1 MVTNVEVDKVADMVA
16 DMQVDMVV
24 DMVPDMVSDMEV
36 DINMDMEI
44 ISLFFVNIFGTFSK
58 IKIRTM
64 SGGESGSRRLVKESG
79 SMGSRCHQH
88 NHNHLQHLYLI
99 YFQCT
104 FYV

>member
-16 DMQVDMVV
+16 DM
-24 DMVPDMVSDMEV
+24 EV
-36 DINMDMEI
+36 DIDMDMEI

-79 SMGSRCHQH
+79 SMGSRWHQ
-88 NHNHLQHLYLI
+88 HNHLQHLHLI

>member
-1 MVTNVEVDKVADMVA
+1 MEVDMVTNVEVDKVADMV
-16 DMQVDMVV
+16 
-24 DMVPDMVSDMEV
+24 SDMEGGI
-36 DINMDMEI
+36 DMDMEI

-79 SMGSRCHQH
+79 SMGSRCHQQ
-88 NHNHLQHLYLI
+88 NHLQHLHLI

>member
-16 DMQVDMVV
+16 DM
-24 DMVPDMVSDMEV
+24 EV
-36 DINMDMEI
+36 DIDMDMEI
-44 ISLFFVNIFGTFSK
+44 ISLFFVNIFVTFSK

-79 SMGSRCHQH
+79 SMGSRWHQ
-88 NHNHLQHLYLI
+88 HNHLQHLHVI

>member
-1 MVTNVEVDKVADMVA
+1 MEVDMVTNVEVDKVADMVA
-16 DMQVDMVV
+16 DM
-24 DMVPDMVSDMEV
+24 EV
-36 DINMDMEI
+36 DIDMDMEI

-79 SMGSRCHQH
+79 SMGSRWHQ
-88 NHNHLQHLYLI
+88 HNHLQHLHLI

>member
-1 MVTNVEVDKVADMVA
+1 MEVDMVTNVEVDKVADMVA
-16 DMQVDMVV
+16 DM
-24 DMVPDMVSDMEV
+24 EV
-36 DINMDMEI
+36 DIDMDMEI

-58 IKIRTM
+58 IKIRIM

>member
-16 DMQVDMVV
+16 DM
-24 DMVPDMVSDMEV
+24 EV
-36 DINMDMEI
+36 DIDMDMEI
-44 ISLFFVNIFGTFSK
+44 ISLFFVNIFVTFSK

-79 SMGSRCHQH
+79 SMGSRWHQ
-88 NHNHLQHLYLI
+88 HNHLQHLHLI

>member
-44 ISLFFVNIFGTFSK
+44 ISLFFVNIFVTFSK

-79 SMGSRCHQH
+79 SMGSRCHQQ
-88 NHNHLQHLYLI
+88 NHNHLHLI

>member
-1 MVTNVEVDKVADMVA
+1 MEVDMVTNVEVDKVADMVA
-16 DMQVDMVV
+16 DM
-24 DMVPDMVSDMEV
+24 EV
-36 DINMDMEI
+36 DIDMDMEI
-44 ISLFFVNIFGTFSK
+44 ISLFFVNIFVTFSK

-79 SMGSRCHQH
+79 SMGSRWHQ
-88 NHNHLQHLYLI
+88 HNHLQHLHLI

>member
-16 DMQVDMVV
+16 DM
-24 DMVPDMVSDMEV
+24 EV
-36 DINMDMEI
+36 DIDMDMEI

-88 NHNHLQHLYLI
+88 NHLQHLHLI

>member
-1 MVTNVEVDKVADMVA
+1 MEVDMVTNVEVDKVADMVA
-16 DMQVDMVV
+16 DM
-24 DMVPDMVSDMEV
+24 EV
-36 DINMDMEI
+36 DIDMDMEI

-79 SMGSRCHQH
+79 SMGSRWHQ
-88 NHNHLQHLYLI
+88 HNHLQHLHVI